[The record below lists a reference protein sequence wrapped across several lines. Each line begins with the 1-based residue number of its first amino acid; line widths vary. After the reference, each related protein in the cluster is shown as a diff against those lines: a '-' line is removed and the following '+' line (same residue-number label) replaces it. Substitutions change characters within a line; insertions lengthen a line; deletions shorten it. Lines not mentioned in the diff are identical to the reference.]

1 MKMRILLCDDDTLV
15 LEQLKKLLE
24 YFFENVHV
32 KIPEIVSYTS
42 GEELLKDKEQKDI
55 VFLDIEMPGVDGIY
69 VGNELK
75 AENRNVIIF
84 VVTSYSEYLDEAMK
98 FHVFRYISKPL
109 DEQRVLRNFKDALVC
124 YNTMTKEIPIETNEG
139 IYTMPSSYI
148 IAIEASGRKV
158 VVHTIKRDYIS
169 VHNLNYWLDI
179 LPKNNFFQT
188 HRSYIINFEHVTE
201 FDHTVIH
208 MFHGNYTAYLTRR
221 KYTAFKNAYLLYLES
236 MR

>member
-1 MKMRILLCDDDTLV
+1 MRILLCDDDTLV

-24 YFFENVHV
+24 HFFENVHV

-109 DEQRVLRNFKDALVC
+109 DEQLFLRNIKGAL
-124 YNTMTKEIPIETNEG
+124 E
-139 IYTMPSSYI
+139 
-148 IAIEASGRKV
+148 
-158 VVHTIKRDYIS
+158 
-169 VHNLNYWLDI
+169 
-179 LPKNNFFQT
+179 
-188 HRSYIINFEHVTE
+188 
-201 FDHTVIH
+201 
-208 MFHGNYTAYLTRR
+208 
-221 KYTAFKNAYLLYLES
+221 
-236 MR
+236 

>member
-1 MKMRILLCDDDTLV
+1 MRILLCDDDTLV

-24 YFFENVHV
+24 DFFENVHV

-75 AENRNVIIF
+75 AENKNVIIF

-201 FDHTVIH
+201 FNHTVIH
-208 MFHGNYTAYLTRR
+208 MFQGNYTAYLTRR